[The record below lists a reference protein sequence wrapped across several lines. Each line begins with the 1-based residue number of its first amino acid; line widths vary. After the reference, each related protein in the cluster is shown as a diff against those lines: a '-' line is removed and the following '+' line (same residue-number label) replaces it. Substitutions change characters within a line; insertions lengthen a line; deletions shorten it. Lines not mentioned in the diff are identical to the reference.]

1 MEGTKQVESSIYDFS
16 RIPEECVVRDL
27 RSRRGE
33 KEPHPYLSLK
43 CEPPTK
49 SYGGKEFTSLFSFAK
64 RDSPIH
70 CEIVDIRKPSKTI
83 ICTYDHQPRLFVP
96 QRNRSGTY
104 LRMFTPD
111 ELK

>member
-1 MEGTKQVESSIYDFS
+1 VDSSIYDFS

-33 KEPHPYLSLK
+33 KDPHPYLSLN
-43 CEPPTK
+43 
-49 SYGGKEFTSLFSFAK
+49 GGKEFASLFSFAK